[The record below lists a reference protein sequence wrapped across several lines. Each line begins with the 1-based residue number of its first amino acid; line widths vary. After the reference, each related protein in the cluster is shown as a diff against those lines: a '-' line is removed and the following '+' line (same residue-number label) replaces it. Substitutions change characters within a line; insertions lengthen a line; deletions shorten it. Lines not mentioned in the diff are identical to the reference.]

1 MEKQLDVSF
10 ILGDIQGTFREKFEK
25 FHSLL
30 LEYNEK
36 FNLTAII
43 EEKEVRYKHFFD
55 SLSAKNLIP
64 PQKTVLE
71 VGSGA
76 GFPSVP
82 LMIAREDLNFT
93 LMESVGKKCQFL
105 QTIVDNFSFN
115 AKVINA
121 RAEDCAKKEEFRES
135 FDCVVARA
143 VARLNVLCEYCL
155 PFVKVGGTFL
165 AYKGD
170 SVEEVIEAE
179 RAIRILGGKL
189 REVYTY
195 DLPEGMGK
203 RTIVV
208 IEKIKNTPE
217 KYPRGQGKERKSP
230 L

>member
-10 ILGDIQGTFREKFEK
+10 VLGDIEGTFCEKFEK
-25 FHSLL
+25 FYSLL

-36 FNLTAII
+36 FNLTAIK
-43 EEKEVRYKHFFD
+43 EEKEVKYKHFFD
-55 SLSAKNLIP
+55 SLSAKNLFL

-71 VGSGA
+71 IGSGA

-82 LMIAREDLNFT
+82 LMIARDDLSFT

-105 QTIVDNFSFN
+105 KTVVDNFLFN
-115 AKVINA
+115 AKVVNE
-121 RAEDCAKKEEFRES
+121 RAEDCAKRSEYREQ
-135 FDCVVARA
+135 FDHVCARA

-165 AYKGD
+165 AYKGE
-170 SVEEVIEAE
+170 SAEEVNEAKN
-179 RAIRILGGKL
+179 AIKILGGKL
-189 REVYTY
+189 RDVYSY
-195 DLPEGMGK
+195 ELPEDMGK

-208 IEKIKNTPE
+208 IEKIKPTPE